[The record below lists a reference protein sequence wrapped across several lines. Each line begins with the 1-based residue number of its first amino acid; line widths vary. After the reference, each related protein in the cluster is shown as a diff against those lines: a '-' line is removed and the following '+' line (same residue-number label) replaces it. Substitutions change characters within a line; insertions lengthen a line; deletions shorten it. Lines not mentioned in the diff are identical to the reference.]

1 MLSTQPPRPQLSHLI
16 SRGGYDSYKALI
28 NTYFLEHADVRIKI
42 LVDKIR
48 KKNHMELAHSSAS
61 TLLYIVVADA
71 GVGLR

>member
-16 SRGGYDSYKALI
+16 SRGYDSYKALI

-71 GVGLR
+71 GVGRR